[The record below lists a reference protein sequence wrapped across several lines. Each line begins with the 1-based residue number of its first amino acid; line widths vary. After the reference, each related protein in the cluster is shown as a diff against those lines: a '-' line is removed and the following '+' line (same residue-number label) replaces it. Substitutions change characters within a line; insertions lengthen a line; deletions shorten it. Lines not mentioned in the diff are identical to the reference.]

1 MQEHDVL
8 PQSTKE
14 DDDLLV
20 RHLEEMERQWGAGLK
35 FTLNQRD
42 DQRRFGLPHRI
53 YQANLRQ
60 EDWALGLARPHL
72 GLDIA
77 NALRRAVDGH
87 LLNESDLG
95 DSDVILVNFG
105 SHQFTTAFQSHRM
118 TVGEWR
124 RGDAATQASKPS
136 CNAWL
141 NDSIPMKSFKS
152 TTPSTYKLQRS
163 KILAVVDSDYKLG
176 LKRNET
182 ILKEK

>member
-124 RGDAATQASKPS
+124 RGDAATRRPRR
-136 CNAWL
+136 
-141 NDSIPMKSFKS
+141 
-152 TTPSTYKLQRS
+152 RS
-163 KILAVVDSDYKLG
+163 RAATLG
-176 LKRNET
+176 
-182 ILKEK
+182 